1 MKKLILMGIIS
12 CCCPHFIFAQ
22 QPSPF
27 SLNISGLKTIESSY
41 TKFKGNVPSQT
52 EPEGINIKQSL
63 RFLVAGGAGNKLNTH
78 LNYDDT
84 KEQPLE
90 MLINYQGEVFSS
102 SFGDL
107 NIVLDETEF
116 ALYNKK
122 LFGAQGAAKLNKF
135 DLMTFNAK
143 TKGVSKSKVYRGK
156 IGSSKNNNFTTSNYI
171 QRTYYQLLNE
181 NVLNLYVDDGI
192 KENGE
197 GFDLQQVGSDYIL
210 ENGVLIFREPVEENS
225 LVQVVYEI
233 SGTRTIKGPTIS
245 TELNNYFYVGY
256 PNLIDGSEEIKDTSV
271 NKLTRGTDY
280 RIDYDRGIIQMIITP
295 VDFTISF
302 DYRVK
307 DYQLDPPI
315 LLGSEKVKVD
325 DKEKTR
331 GVDYYINYETGILY
345 FYDEHLA
352 GVYGDSL
359 VVIDYESSESS
370 NLQNMLGLR
379 GRYHQTENFSLGA
392 TYLSNTDAKSKTR
405 PNIALSPLQH
415 QIIGLDT
422 QIQLGEHI
430 KFSGEIAQS
439 KKEPRDDKI
448 VLIDD
453 MERENLI
460 GQNGRWRSLDKNVTL
475 KTIKDTSEIYHP
487 DASEN
492 HQVLRLEYGTGTGII
507 EQQLSTPINLSR
519 YANFCAWFKS
529 TSPINISIRLYSATE
544 HYFSFDLRPTAKN
557 QYYFVSKDLTNP
569 TAING
574 NPRLDEI
581 NMIRIILEKGM
592 GTTTIIY
599 LDDLG
604 VQNAKTAKTE
614 EAMASKL
621 EGEIT
626 QDKFNFKIGI
636 KDMEKGFN
644 AIGLSSFESISDTRR
659 IQSQADINL
668 WGPINLSLGYDE
680 KLRDK
685 SNIGRKLSN
694 KIYSSS
700 VVIEPSEKDNIKL
713 EYIQEKEI
721 DFKETQH
728 DVHNRNNKLITSI
741 THSKERCFGL
751 NSYQIFTRLM
761 RVETN
766 DKAHNGHSNS
776 NNAYTKLNLIPIEG
790 LEFIPEYRYK
800 TSRDIKKSMDLTKEI
815 GVISSLNITGLKG
828 ITTIFRYTNEDL
840 RNFLVRSEQKNQ
852 GKSIDMNMELGTY
865 IQHLTPYVF
874 STFYESLDQQ
884 RLDEGKTT
892 SKNESLS
899 SNIKLKIA
907 PQCPWDGLL
916 QYQLTRQEEKIYL
929 TRNETD
935 NYLAQCNFQLHKFY
949 PQFGRQVNL
958 SQLMPKYEQRKTR
971 QTNVPESVIDTYFL
985 SWQTD
990 WNKRY
995 FTHLQYETKKEKT
1008 RTTILPYIKIK
1019 YSPFDKLCL
1028 STEFR
1033 EFIIKNE
1040 NLISTTDYFTSM
1052 GIDYNLYRNLKISD
1066 IFRYSRNES
1075 NNKTIYSSALEL
1087 NFNLTEKINAI
1098 LRYNW
1103 SDVNDR
1109 KTPANNFITHQVN
1122 MNISAMF

>member
-1 MKKLILMGIIS
+1 M
-12 CCCPHFIFAQ
+12 
-22 QPSPF
+22 
-27 SLNISGLKTIESSY
+27 KTIETTY
-41 TKFKGNVPSQT
+41 TKFKGNIPQT

-63 RFLVAGGAGNKLNTH
+63 RFLVAGSAGNKLNAH

-84 KEQPLE
+84 QEQPLE
-90 MLINYQGEVFSS
+90 MLINYQGDVFSS
-102 SFGDL
+102 SLGDL

-135 DLMTFNAK
+135 DIMTFGAK

-181 NVLNLYVDDGI
+181 NVLSVYVDDGI

-197 GFDLQQVGSDYIL
+197 GFDLQQIGSDYVL
-210 ENGVLIFREPVEENS
+210 DNGVLIFRDAVEENS
-225 LVQVVYEI
+225 LVQVVYEV
-233 SGTRTIKGPTIS
+233 SGTRTIKGPAGS

-256 PNLIDGSEEIKDTSV
+256 PNLVDGTEEIKDTSD

-280 RIDYDRGIIQMIITP
+280 KIDYERGIIQMITTP
-295 VDFTISF
+295 VDFIISF

-315 LLGSEKVKVD
+315 LPGSEKVKVD

-352 GVYGDSL
+352 GVYSDSL

-405 PNIALSPLQH
+405 PNIGLAPLQH

-422 QIQLGEHI
+422 QIRLGEHI

-439 KKEPRDDKI
+439 KREPRDDKI

-475 KTIKDTSEIYHP
+475 KVIKDTSEIYHP
-487 DASEN
+487 EELEN

-507 EQQLSTPINLSR
+507 EQRLSTPINLSR
-519 YANFCAWFKS
+519 YVSFCAWLKS
-529 TSPINISIRLYSATE
+529 TSPINISIQLYSALE
-544 HYFSFDLRPTAKN
+544 HYFSFDFSPPVTN

-581 NMIRIILEKGM
+581 NMLRIILEKGM

-599 LDDLG
+599 IDDIG
-604 VQNAKTAKTE
+604 VKDAKTE
-614 EAMASKL
+614 EARASKL

-626 QDKFNFKIGI
+626 HDNFNFKIGI
-636 KDMEKGFN
+636 KDIEKGFN
-644 AIGLSSFESISDTRR
+644 AIGLSSFESISDTKR
-659 IQSQADINL
+659 IQSQANINL
-668 WGPINLSLGYDE
+668 WGPVNFSLGYDE

-685 SNIGRKLSN
+685 SNIDRKLSN

-700 VVIEPSEKDNIKL
+700 VVIEPSEKDNVKL

-721 DFKETQH
+721 DFKETHH
-728 DVHNRNNKLITSI
+728 DVHNLNNKFIASM
-741 THSKERCFGL
+741 THSKERYFGL
-751 NSYQIFTRLM
+751 NNYQIFTRLM
-761 RVETN
+761 RVETK

-776 NNAYTKLNLIPIEG
+776 NNAYTKLNLIPREGIE
-790 LEFIPEYRYK
+790 FVPEYRYK

-828 ITTIFRYTNEDL
+828 ITTIFRYTNEKL
-840 RNFLVRSEQKNQ
+840 KNFLVRSEQKNQ
-852 GKSIDMNMELGTY
+852 GKSIDINMELGTY
-865 IQHLTPYVF
+865 SQHLTPFIF

-892 SKNESLS
+892 SKNESLV

-907 PQCPWDGLL
+907 PQSPWDGLL
-916 QYQLTRQEEKIYL
+916 QYQFTRQEEKIYL

-935 NYLAQCNFQLHKFY
+935 NYLAQCNFQVHKFY
-949 PQFGRQVNL
+949 PQFGKQVNS
-958 SQLMPKYEQRKTR
+958 SQLTPKYEQRKTR
-971 QTNVPESVIDTYFL
+971 QTNIPESVIDTYFL

-1019 YSPFDKLCL
+1019 YSPFDKLSL

-1033 EFIIKNE
+1033 ESSIKNK
-1040 NLISTTDYFTSM
+1040 NLTSITDYFASI
-1052 GIDYNLYRNLKISD
+1052 GIEYNLYQNLKISD

-1075 NNKTIYSSALEL
+1075 DNKTSYSSALEL

-1103 SDVNDR
+1103 ADVNDR
-1109 KTPANNFITHQVN
+1109 KIPANDYITNQVN
-1122 MNISAMF
+1122 INISAMF